1 METIN
6 FSKVTKEMLKQK
18 FGLRKTENNELIT
31 SWFEK
36 SKTYTLD
43 AFETQFITK
52 YQKLLISKVELWN
65 EFELSEHF
73 LGPIMSMVDFN
84 TEYFSMFAERTIEV
98 QTEHFLLTGKA
109 DMIVASGETEPVNPY
124 FCLQEYKRQT
134 DPNGNPQFQV
144 ISEMYAA
151 TQKNNNAMPIYGISI
166 IGKMWQFVALQKNE
180 YSLSYSFS
188 ADSVQ
193 IFEIY
198 KILKA
203 LKDILI
209 ENAINENTVKQ

>member
-134 DPNGNPQFQV
+134 DPNGNPQFHV